1 MFIVDVSPSMGKVR
15 EVEVEQPNGEIRTIE
30 MTSLEWALQ
39 YVKLKVQAMVRYV
52 SSSRLCQRANSCRL
66 PSDL

>member
-15 EVEVEQPNGEIRTIE
+15 EVEVEQANGEIRTIE

-52 SSSRLCQRANSCRL
+52 SLLRLYHRAHSCRL
-66 PSDL
+66 PPDL

>member
-15 EVEVEQPNGEIRTIE
+15 EVEVEQANGEIRTIE

-39 YVKLKVQAMVRYV
+39 YVKLKVQAMVRCV
-52 SSSRLCQRANSCRL
+52 SLRLYQHADSCRF
-66 PSDL
+66 DL

>member
-15 EVEVEQPNGEIRTIE
+15 EVEVEQANGEIRTIE

-52 SSSRLCQRANSCRL
+52 SWSRLYQHADSCRL
-66 PSDL
+66 DL